1 MIIMRALLVLVHAL
15 CITSGVVALDVQV
28 NVYAANCSSGMG
40 YAIATASGGIPPYTY
55 NWSDGSTGPEASLP
69 PGQGYTITVTDN
81 AGATGSQT
89 FDIQSALG
97 CCSFQDIYFAGLE
110 PCQGECNGGFRIY
123 LPRVV
128 GGYTFSTTP
137 PMQVQEYVPP
147 GAQPVEYFTLFE
159 IIGACPGQS
168 VSLTVS
174 NDCASASTTVT
185 IPAALVDP
193 TVDVLQING
202 SCTSSS
208 NGYIAGAVNWTGY
221 GLTAGWTLRPVDDQ
235 GATVPNQSVNL
246 SFTSPASFEFFGL
259 HPGNW
264 VLRFTSQE
272 SLGSIQSPCVVDIP
286 FVVPDLGSDC
296 GALSGRA
303 FVDANENCFQGFG
316 EPNLR
321 QTVVVAQPGDHYAL
335 TNASGQYT
343 MSLPYGT
350 YTVNTSTAVYQE
362 HCGVSATPFTL
373 SAGQPNVV
381 RNLADT
387 SLVGLDVMVSLGS
400 GPARPGFPMTMGMEV
415 RNLTGVLPGTTTVTL
430 TYDPVLAYVSA
441 NPAPTSVSGNT
452 LTWTSANLG
461 ALQDW
466 DYTVNFTVPP
476 DVGLLGTFLASTAT
490 VSVSNPEANL
500 TNNSYT
506 DLVLVTGSYD
516 PNDKTAL
523 TSSRQSTDQ
532 YVLGTDEWI
541 DYTIRFQNTGTDT
554 AFFVVITDTLPST
567 LDPATFLPMAASH
580 AHTVS
585 LSGQGILRWNF
596 PTILLPDSNT
606 NEPRS
611 HGFVTFRIR
620 PKQPVLPGT
629 LIENIANIYFDFNPP
644 IITEPSVLMAEFST
658 GVGEVSTD
666 RLQLYPNPA
675 TDVLRVRSSAGAI
688 RSIDVCDLAGRSV
701 PVRVASAHGA
711 EVLLDVH
718 MLAQG
723 PYVLRALDVSGT
735 MHHARF
741 TIH

>member
-1 MIIMRALLVLVHAL
+1 MIMMRTSLFLALGL
-15 CITSGVVALDVQV
+15 CITSSVVALDVQV
-28 NVYAANCSSGMG
+28 NVYAASCSSGMG
-40 YAIATASGGIPPYTY
+40 YAVATASGGTPPYTY

-89 FDIQSALG
+89 FDVQQASG

-123 LPRVV
+123 LPLVV

-137 PMQVQEYVPP
+137 PMQVQESFPSS
-147 GAQPVEYFTLFE
+147 GQQVEYFTLFVFT
-159 IIGACPGQS
+159 GACPGQS
-168 VSLTVS
+168 VSLSLS
-174 NDCASASTTVT
+174 NDCGSASTEVT

-193 TVDVLQING
+193 TVDVLQITG
-202 SCTSSS
+202 SCTNSS
-208 NGYIAGAVNWTGY
+208 NGYLSGVMNYSGA
-221 GLTAGWTLRPVDDQ
+221 GLTAGWNMQAVDDV
-235 GATVPNQSVNL
+235 GATVPSQPMNFGGFPPIPVEL
-246 SFTSPASFEFFGL
+246 FGL

-264 VLRFTSQE
+264 VMRFTSQE
-272 SLGSIQSPCVVDIP
+272 SFGSIQSPCVVDIP
-286 FVVPDLGSDC
+286 FTITDLGSDC

-303 FVDANENCFQGFG
+303 YVDANENCVQGSG

-321 QTVVVAQPGDHYAL
+321 QTVVVAQPGDHHAL

-350 YTVNTSTAVYQE
+350 YTVTTASAVYQE

-373 SAGQPNVV
+373 SAGQPNLV

-387 SLVGLDVMVSLGS
+387 SLVGLDVMVGLGS

-430 TYDPVLAYVSA
+430 TYDPVLAFVSA
-441 NPAPTSVSGNT
+441 NPAPTSVNGNT
-452 LTWTSANLG
+452 LTWTSPNLG

-506 DLVLVTGSYD
+506 DLALVTGSYD

-523 TSSRQSTDQ
+523 TSSRQSTEQ

-554 AFFVVITDTLPST
+554 AFFVVITDTLPPT

-580 AHTVS
+580 PHTVS

-629 LIENIANIYFDFNPP
+629 AIENIANIYFDFNPP
-644 IITEPSVLMAEFST
+644 VITEPSVLVAEFST
-658 GVGEVSTD
+658 GAGDGGTECGM
-666 RLQLYPNPA
+666 LLYPNPA
-675 TDVLRVRSSAGAI
+675 ERLLNIDVPGAEGPLQIEAHALDGRLVASTRSQGLRCSLTVGHLSAGLYSLQVTSA
-688 RSIDVCDLAGRSV
+688 DGRTTN
-701 PVRVASAHGA
+701 R
-711 EVLLDVH
+711 LFIK
-718 MLAQG
+718 Q
-723 PYVLRALDVSGT
+723 
-735 MHHARF
+735 
-741 TIH
+741 